1 MGNQYCFSV
10 YGTAKLYI
18 PIGASASYAATN
30 YWSKFTDITETHID
44 NPTKPKTGDV
54 NNDGEVNIADVNFII
69 KIILTGE

>member
-30 YWSKFTDITETHID
+30 YWSKFTDITEKEII
-44 NPTKPKTGDV
+44 NPSKPKVGDV
-54 NNDGEVNIADVNFII
+54 TNDGEVNIADVNFII
-69 KIILTGE
+69 DIILNGE